1 MSDQRTL
8 GLLVLAVAA
17 FALVRLLQRARLS
30 RSHRNVGGLAV
41 ATVAAGVEGGSGQ
54 GQPDRG
60 LFELGRSP
68 RPCHPWSQVLE

>member
-17 FALVRLLQRARLS
+17 FALVRLLQRARMS

-41 ATVAAGVEGGSGQ
+41 AIVTAAVVVLLAATVVVAPGVWESVYDAVIGTYSG
-54 GQPDRG
+54 D
-60 LFELGRSP
+60 
-68 RPCHPWSQVLE
+68 